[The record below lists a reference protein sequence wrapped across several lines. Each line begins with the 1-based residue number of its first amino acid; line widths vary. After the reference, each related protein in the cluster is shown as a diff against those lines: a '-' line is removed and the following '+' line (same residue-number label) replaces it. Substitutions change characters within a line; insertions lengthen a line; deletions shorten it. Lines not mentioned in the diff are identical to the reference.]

1 MWHTRRWVWIA
12 VLGLT
17 LGGCVSSTNPPVRR
31 DDPPSRTRCV
41 NDRDR
46 EPGTINRPLLY
57 FLCIESP

>member
-1 MWHTRRWVWIA
+1 MGIA

-31 DDPPSRTRCV
+31 DDPPVRTRCV

-46 EPGTINRPLLY
+46 EPGTINRPLFY